1 MKIARYSHKG
11 KTGIG
16 LVTGE
21 RVHAIADAPGMIA
34 LIRDFATWKDRI
46 AALESEPG
54 GIPLAEVRLLS
65 PIERPGKIMAIGL
78 NYADHAAEAA
88 MELPTEQLWFAKAA
102 TAINGP
108 FDDIDLP
115 KVSSALDYEAELVI
129 VIGKRCRHVSRADAA
144 SVIFGFA
151 VGNDVTVRDWQF
163 KTSQFI
169 LGKSFD
175 KHAPVGPW
183 IVTRDAIDPS
193 ALEISSYVNGE
204 RRQHSN
210 TKYFIFDC
218 AAIIEHLS
226 KVMTLEPGDLI
237 FTGTPAGVG
246 AVMKPPKWL
255 VEDDIVKVEIAGIGA
270 IENRVAAEVS
280 RL

>member
-175 KHAPVGPW
+175 THAPVGPW

-218 AAIIEHLS
+218 LFHPLGFLGQE
-226 KVMTLEPGDLI
+226 LEPGLL
-237 FTGTPAGVG
+237 A
-246 AVMKPPKWL
+246 
-255 VEDDIVKVEIAGIGA
+255 
-270 IENRVAAEVS
+270 VAAPVRDGHGDVIAALSVS
-280 RL
+280 A